1 MADSGGVDVWKALTA
16 IMSTLFFGGGAAVIK
31 TRERVSNL
39 EIRTLS
45 TESEVADTAK
55 KIDETHDSVVRLE
68 TVVYKLEE
76 DLKSGNTQQRQTNQ
90 KIIDKLTSIE
100 VIVRSKD

>member
-1 MADSGGVDVWKALTA
+1 MWRVVAAA
-16 IMSTLFFGGGAAVIK
+16 ISTLVFGIGAAYIK

-39 EIRTLS
+39 ELRTMS
-45 TESEVADTAK
+45 TEAEVGATTK

-68 TVVYKLEE
+68 TIVHKLEE

-100 VIVRSKD
+100 VIVRGRGRIE

>member
-1 MADSGGVDVWKALTA
+1 MGDGGGVDVWKTLTA
-16 IMSTLFFGGGAAVIK
+16 ALSTLFLGAGAAFIK

-39 EIRTLS
+39 ELRTLS
-45 TESEVADTAK
+45 TEDEVAQTAQ

-68 TVVYKLEE
+68 TVVHKLEE
-76 DLKSGNTQQRQTNQ
+76 DVKGGNAQQRETNQ

-100 VIVRSKD
+100 VIVRSNN